1 MAQLDPQYRPLA
13 ERSMWAR
20 MSSDLTRANAVPGAA
35 PAYVQTRD
43 RDLQMILGQSEELLK
58 GYREKIRAADRADI
72 QKELRRLE
80 AEVAILA
87 DQKQQLEKDVEEK
100 RKEAEQVGRN
110 SIDVQM
116 MLSEVRHLEQ
126 VFSSMVDERERLQVE
141 LRGASRVRIIGDVE
155 RPAEVPQNESNRPM
169 RLALIF
175 FGGLVGFCLPV
186 LGIAVWDVQAGRING
201 AWEVA
206 QGLGLRVLGSVP
218 MIPARVLR
226 QLAAPT
232 KRNQTW
238 RVRLTESVDGLVAR
252 LLRKAEQEQSRV
264 LLVSS
269 AMPGEGKTT
278 LATQLAMSLVRNL
291 RRTVLVDFDLR
302 RPALGGLFGLPAE
315 PGVCE
320 ALRGQGDVLDM
331 IHATDSDS
339 PAILTAGRWD
349 RQVLAAL
356 GNGAA
361 GALIERL
368 RAHYDFVV
376 IDSSPILPIAD
387 TRLVSQQV
395 DTVILSVFR
404 DKSQTARVLAAAEIL
419 EAFGVRSIE
428 VVVTGGQELCYGRDS
443 GYQPLAEFEPEVP
456 QPPAAETD
464 AT

>member
-1 MAQLDPQYRPLA
+1 
-13 ERSMWAR
+13 
-20 MSSDLTRANAVPGAA
+20 
-35 PAYVQTRD
+35 
-43 RDLQMILGQSEELLK
+43 
-58 GYREKIRAADRADI
+58 
-72 QKELRRLE
+72 
-80 AEVAILA
+80 
-87 DQKQQLEKDVEEK
+87 
-100 RKEAEQVGRN
+100 
-110 SIDVQM
+110 
-116 MLSEVRHLEQ
+116 
-126 VFSSMVDERERLQVE
+126 
-141 LRGASRVRIIGDVE
+141 
-155 RPAEVPQNESNRPM
+155 
-169 RLALIF
+169 
-175 FGGLVGFCLPV
+175 
-186 LGIAVWDVQAGRING
+186 
-201 AWEVA
+201 
-206 QGLGLRVLGSVP
+206 
-218 MIPARVLR
+218 
-226 QLAAPT
+226 
-232 KRNQTW
+232 
-238 RVRLTESVDGLVAR
+238 
-252 LLRKAEQEQSRV
+252 
-264 LLVSS
+264 
-269 AMPGEGKTT
+269 
-278 LATQLAMSLVRNL
+278 VRNL